1 MHIRE
6 VGAGIDAMFAH
17 QPRQRG
23 AIGLPI
29 VLAQVVGLGPVD
41 LDGAHHPIDHTRFD
55 QIEKPRLGGV
65 ERLIKVE
72 DPSGDMRESIARH
85 GAEVGR
91 DGQPRKP
98 SRVAHMVAVGK
109 VAQLSRTCTQCPT
122 PKPARPTP
130 IR

>member
-6 VGAGIDAMFAH
+6 VGAGIDAMFTH

-29 VLAQVVGLGPVD
+29 VLAQVIGLGPIH
-41 LDGAHHPIDHTRFD
+41 LDRTHNPVNHARLD
-55 QIEKPRLGGV
+55 QIEKPRLGRV
-65 ERLIKVE
+65 ERLVQIE
-72 DPSGDMRESIARH
+72 DPGGDMRESIARH

-109 VAQLSRTCTQCPT
+109 VAQLSRTDTH
-122 PKPARPTP
+122 A
-130 IR
+130 